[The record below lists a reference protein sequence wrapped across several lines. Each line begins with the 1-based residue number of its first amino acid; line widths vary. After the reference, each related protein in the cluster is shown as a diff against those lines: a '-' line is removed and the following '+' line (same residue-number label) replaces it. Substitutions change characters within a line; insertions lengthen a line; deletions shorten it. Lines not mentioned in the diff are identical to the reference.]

1 MFKCKNCGYESE
13 ILSEKPLKGKCIRC
27 GDDVYEVKVEV
38 KPVPV
43 PVPVPK
49 LVVIEPIKAEPKP
62 MDLNRDGTVDKQDVK
77 IAAKLMGQQKKGKRR

>member
-27 GDDVYEVKVEV
+27 GDDVYEVK
-38 KPVPV
+38 PV

-49 LVVIEPIKAEPKP
+49 PVVIEPIKAEPKP